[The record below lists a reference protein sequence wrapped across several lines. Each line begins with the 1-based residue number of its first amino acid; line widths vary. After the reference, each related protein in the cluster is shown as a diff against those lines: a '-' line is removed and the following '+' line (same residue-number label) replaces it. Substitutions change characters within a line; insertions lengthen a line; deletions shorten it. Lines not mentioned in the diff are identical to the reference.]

1 MKIPLLKKKKKIKKL
16 NIITR
21 KFLQIKTINLK
32 KEIKQKMKYNSK
44 KKKKG
49 NKGKRINLT
58 YTSDISKK
66 SNINNYSKDIIIFSQ
81 PMSKKHML
89 KDKDKEK
96 EKNKNENKLIS
107 KNNNKDKLISK
118 NEFGIKIDE
127 YLETDFEDLIF
138 LEVIE
143 RDHRTFCQYFK
154 EQLKTNLLII
164 NAILIKEPF
173 KPRVIKFLL
182 FIINIE
188 LYLVINALFINE
200 EFIND
205 VYHSKDDNFFNFLPR
220 CIGRIFYITLVK
232 VFVNYII
239 DCFFIE
245 EKNIKIIL
253 KRKNNNI
260 DDMKIKIKEI
270 MVKTLR
276 RYLYF
281 IIFAFVLS
289 LFSLFYITCFNY
301 RYYYSTSEWIKSSIF
316 IIIFIEIL

>member
-1 MKIPLLKKKKKIKKL
+1 
-16 NIITR
+16 
-21 KFLQIKTINLK
+21 
-32 KEIKQKMKYNSK
+32 MKYNSK

-49 NKGKRINLT
+49 NKGKRINLI

-66 SNINNYSKDIIIFSQ
+66 SNINNYFKDIIIFSQ

-89 KDKDKEK
+89 KDKEK

-127 YLETDFEDLIF
+127 YLETDFED
-138 LEVIE
+138 
-143 RDHRTFCQYFK
+143 
-154 EQLKTNLLII
+154 LKTNLLII

-260 DDMKIKIKEI
+260 DDM

-289 LFSLFYITCFNY
+289 LFSLFYNTCFNY